1 MNPDRFS
8 GPQLSLGLAVVPR
21 TLVGKDLA
29 NATLDTPLERND
41 CTVRAVAAVCGAGYL
56 TAYNAIAARG
66 RKARRRFYL
75 ERHAADIAD
84 ELGHSLRL
92 VRRSGTLARLIA
104 DFPNDRL
111 LCHKRGHAFAVMASR
126 VSDGTSLRSK
136 IRHAWIV
143 TPKGDAS

>member
-41 CTVRAVAAVCGAGYL
+41 CTRRTSRTNSATPCGWCAG
-56 TAYNAIAARG
+56 R
-66 RKARRRFYL
+66 
-75 ERHAADIAD
+75 
-84 ELGHSLRL
+84 
-92 VRRSGTLARLIA
+92 GTLARLIA